1 MLKKI
6 TVLVL
11 AMFIGNLVVAQDLDL
26 DNSSYVNLFVSA
38 DKTIYVESEKIDF
51 ENIEEK
57 VSKII
62 RNKEFKV
69 DQPIIYRIFADE
81 KLQMGYLMDLNQEL
95 LSAYKENV
103 KLERYL
109 LNTTE
114 LNIDGK
120 NWFDSIDMK
129 KINKIN

>member
-6 TVLVL
+6 TFLVL
-11 AMFIGNLVVAQDLDL
+11 AMLIGNFVVAQDLDL
-26 DNSSYVNLFVSA
+26 DNTSYVNLFISA
-38 DKTIYVESEKIDF
+38 DKTIYVETEKTDF

-81 KLQMGYLMDLNQEL
+81 KLKMGYLIDLNQEL

-103 KLERYL
+103 KFERYL

-120 NWFDSIDMK
+120 NWFNSIDMK